1 MFFLL
6 ESYGVT
12 RVLHVPTL
20 PVPTRRPTELCAP
33 RRQHVEPLLL
43 LAQLARVRMM
53 HVEAIGAA
61 VDLRR
66 ADLDQLEQIGL
77 DPGLFDLLR
86 EREPGLHQLRRGL
99 VGVGTWSS
107 YVSCRWVSQA

>member
-1 MFFLL
+1 MRISDWSSDVCSSDL
-6 ESYGVT
+6 
-12 RVLHVPTL
+12 
-20 PVPTRRPTELCAP
+20 

-99 VGVGTWSS
+99 VGVGTGGSRPSPVGGCHGHDAGAPPNVPW
-107 YVSCRWVSQA
+107 YWLA